1 MGEAMKAPWKQTP
14 LEQAQKRSPALDKEK
29 QIAELKA
36 EIARMKA
43 GKDMLLRKVEALN
56 DACGRWRATA
66 DECEASRDRYQT
78 LRTLDVMVMDKDGAK
93 YLKGEELDKYLDEY
107 YGIRLSSGV
116 LNRMQSKYLKS
127 LSEAMVQTKEA
138 MASNILNSKYTH
150 KAYPMSF
157 TITGFEDGLD
167 TGSES

>member
-1 MGEAMKAPWKQTP
+1 MKAPWKQTP
-14 LEQAQKRSPALDKEK
+14 LEQAQKRSPALDQAK
-29 QIAELKA
+29 QIVELKA
-36 EIARMKA
+36 EVARLKA
-43 GKDMLLRKVEALN
+43 ARSILLEKNQALN

-66 DECEASRDRYQT
+66 DEYEASRDRYQT
-78 LRTLDVMVMDKDGAK
+78 LREMELMVMDKDGAK

-127 LSEAMVQTKEA
+127 LSEAMRQTKQTVTT
-138 MASNILNSKYTH
+138 NILNVHT
-150 KAYPMSF
+150 AYPMSF
-157 TITGFEDGLD
+157 TITEFEDGLD

>member
-1 MGEAMKAPWKQTP
+1 MKAPWKQTP